1 MQVRRML
8 RATGVVVVASL
19 SYGTAAYADS
29 VIVGAV
35 VSAETKK
42 PVPDVVV
49 TATSP
54 NLQGEQVVVTDA
66 QGQYRIPQL
75 PPGVYTLRF
84 DKESFRPF
92 SRPEVQLRLDR
103 TIRVNVELLPE
114 GMVEEIIVK
123 GTPPTIDV
131 GSTSTGVNVDQ
142 DFIKRIAVNRPGG
155 KAGATRSFESLA
167 ELAPGAQSDSY
178 GVSINGTTSPE
189 NGYVIDGLST
199 NDPAFGLNASPL
211 SVEFVQDVNIITGG
225 YMPEYGRSTGGVVNA
240 VTKSGSNEFH
250 GSVYGTVTPGALEG
264 TRTQV
269 RSAASVITGVNNLNV
284 MGDVGAT
291 LGGPIIK
298 DKLWFFAGV
307 APSYS
312 SYTHTRALNRYLTET
327 YVSNKGADG
336 VEGTADDTISAR
348 VLKDERGFNRSELI
362 PGSQRELQSS
372 AQSLQYMG
380 KLTYLINQ
388 DHNVSLSVA
397 GTPSSSGGNGTL
409 SIDPQS
415 GGLFARIN
423 GDPDSKAYGYSQEL
437 ASSTSVAM
445 KYAGAFAE
453 KKVLVDANLGWFH
466 QTASTLPSD
475 GSGPLDTAD
484 RSKLAGLSLVQYRM
498 RRPIW
503 YYEPSIPNI
512 QELCNEN
519 VPGVAVANS
528 GKVACPTTSY
538 LSGGPGTIN
547 DGKLDRVQAN
557 AKGTYLLNALGSH
570 VFKAGADIELLRFEN
585 TKGFTGG
592 VTLLEETD
600 GSAWQDYRRYGYQ
613 IGPDQAFGLDY
624 LKNTTTST
632 TAGGFLQDSW
642 TIANRVTLNV
652 GVRYDAQWLYGGD
665 GNLAFVLGNQIS
677 PRLGVI
683 VDPLANGRAKVY
695 ANFARYYE
703 QVPIDLL
710 DRAFPSEK
718 RYVAYRSAGAG
729 ACDPD
734 SIDTAAGQAQCVQD
748 ANVVSVSD
756 ATGLN
761 PSFSHIGGKA
771 DPEPVDPAI
780 KPQSSDE
787 LLFGAEYELLANI
800 RLGASYTHR
809 SMNSVI
815 EDMSRDDGNTYFL
828 GNPGEGFAQEFP
840 KATRNYDAV
849 TVFLNRT
856 FSDGWLAQGSYTYS
870 KLVGNYAGLFRPE
883 NGQLDPNINSDF
895 DLVSLLENRTG
906 LLPYDRTHAIK
917 LFGAKEFNLS
927 NDLSASV
934 GLSYRGNS
942 GTPISYLGAHW
953 AYGQQEAFILDR
965 GAGGRT
971 PWINNIDS
979 NIGVNYRLNK
989 TNVVSLSLDVFNL
1002 FNFQGI
1008 TAVDQVYTTLAV
1020 KPIEGGKAANGE
1032 LTPDQVIF
1040 DGPGARHGQAL
1051 TEADLNLNFKQ
1062 PTSYQTPRQIRVG
1075 LKYTF

>member
-29 VIVGAV
+29 VIIGTI
-35 VSAETKK
+35 VSAENKK

-92 SRPEVQLRLDR
+92 SRSDIQLRLDR
-103 TIRVNVELLPE
+103 TIRVNVELLPDTLTE
-114 GMVEEIIVK
+114 TIEITAK
-123 GTPPTIDV
+123 PPTIDV
-131 GSTSTGVNVDQ
+131 GSTNTGVNVDQ

-155 KAGATRSFESLA
+155 KSGATRSFESLA
-167 ELAPGAQSDSY
+167 ELASGAQSDTY

-189 NGYVIDGLST
+189 NGYVVDGLST
-199 NDPAFGLNASPL
+199 NDPAYGVNASPL

-250 GSVYGTVTPGALEG
+250 GSVYGTVTPGFLEG
-264 TRTQV
+264 QRAQV
-269 RSAASVITGVNNLNV
+269 RSAASVITGLNSLNV

-312 SYTHTRALNRYLTET
+312 SYTHTRSLNRYLTET
-327 YVSNKGADG
+327 YDSGAGADG
-336 VEGTADDTISAR
+336 VDGNADDIRAR

-362 PGSQRELQSS
+362 PGSQREFLSQ

-397 GTPSSSGGNGTL
+397 GTPSSSGGNGVL

-423 GDPDSKAYGYSQEL
+423 GNPDSKAYGYAQEL

-453 KKVLVDANLGWFH
+453 KKILVDANLGWFH
-466 QTASTLPSD
+466 QTSSTLPSD
-475 GSGPLDTAD
+475 GSMPTDTAD
-484 RSKLAGLSLVQYRM
+484 RSTLAGLSRVQYQM

-503 YYEPSIPNI
+503 YYEPNIPNI
-512 QELCNEN
+512 KELCNE
-519 VPGVAVANS
+519 GAAGTSS
-528 GKVACPTTSY
+528 GTVACPTTSY
-538 LSGGPGTIN
+538 VSGGPGTIN

-557 AKGTYLLNALGSH
+557 AKGTYLLNALGNH
-570 VFKAGADIELLRFEN
+570 VIKAGADVELLRFEN
-585 TKGFTGG
+585 TKAFTGG
-592 VTLLEETD
+592 VTLLEEAD
-600 GSAWQDYRRYGYQ
+600 GSAWQDFRRYGYQ
-613 IGPDQAFGLDY
+613 IGPDQAFDLPY
-624 LKNTTTST
+624 LRNTTTST

-683 VDPLANGRAKVY
+683 VDPLANGRMKVF

-718 RYVAYRSAGAG
+718 RYNAYRASVSEGG
-729 ACDPD
+729 TCDPNTMG
-734 SIDTAAGQAQCVQD
+734 TAEGQAACVTD
-748 ANVVSVSD
+748 ANLMAVSD
-756 ATGLN
+756 PTGLN
-761 PSFSHIGGKA
+761 PSFSHTGGKS

-780 KPQSSDE
+780 NPQSSDE

-809 SMNSVI
+809 TMNSVI

-828 GNPGEGFAQEFP
+828 GNPGEGFAKEFP

-856 FSDGWLAQGSYTYS
+856 FSDGWLAQASYTWSRLY
-870 KLVGNYAGLFRPE
+870 GNYAGLFRPE

-927 NDLSASV
+927 NDLSASI

-953 AYGQQEAFILDR
+953 AYGQQESFILDR

-971 PWINNIDS
+971 PWVNNIDT
-979 NIGVNYRLNK
+979 NVGVNYRLNK
-989 TNVVSLSLDVFNL
+989 TNVISLSLDVFNV
-1002 FNFQGI
+1002 FNFQQV

-1020 KPIEGGKAANGE
+1020 KPIEGGKPANGE

-1040 DGPGARHGQAL
+1040 DGPGARHGKPL
-1051 TEADLNLNFKQ
+1051 TEDDKNLNFKQ
-1062 PTSYQTPRQIRVG
+1062 PTQYQTPRQIRLG